1 MSESI
6 IERHDGMQL
15 RAGTALPAAAAAALA
30 AGLAAWGTFGDDG
43 HGVGEY
49 LIVLGIIAVATA
61 VVFGWI
67 VPRALRREE
76 AGTTAL
82 VLSILGVATIA
93 VFWTGLP
100 PVLAMG
106 GLVLGWAGRAAHRR
120 RVLSYAAAALGAF
133 ALVANVVGYVQDM
146 AF

>member
-6 IERHDGMQL
+6 IEGRAAMQP
-15 RAGTALPAAAAAALA
+15 RAGLALPAATAAALA
-30 AGLAAWGTFGDDG
+30 AGLAAWGTFGNG
-43 HGVGEY
+43 GNGVGEY
-49 LIVLGIIAVATA
+49 LIVLGVIAVATA
-61 VVFGWI
+61 VVFGRI

-82 VLSILGVATIA
+82 LLSILGVATIA

-106 GLVLGWAGRAAHRR
+106 GLVLGWAGRESRR
-120 RVLSYAAAALGAF
+120 RRALSYAAAAVGAF
-133 ALVANVVGYVQDM
+133 ALIANVVLYIQDM